1 MGYIQL
7 DHLSPYC
14 KADVCKLLQY
24 LLIQQILQQKW
35 TACECVQLNLQH
47 IIKKVMNY

>member
-1 MGYIQL
+1 MGYTQL

-35 TACECVQLNLQH
+35 TACECAQLNLQH
-47 IIKKVMNY
+47 VIKKVMNY

>member
-1 MGYIQL
+1 MGYTQL

-24 LLIQQILQQKW
+24 LLVQQILQQKW
-35 TACECVQLNLQH
+35 TACECAQLNLQH
-47 IIKKVMNY
+47 VIKKVMNY